1 MSRSKKSRKPGTGSI
16 GIVKDDKKKVV
27 IVADKKPK
35 KKSGKKPGNRQQE
48 AVESQN
54 QQSGSSKDKDPRIGS
69 KKSIDLG
76 APMKKKAVK
85 AETTESPK
93 SSPIAAIRV
102 IEKSPTNNE
111 ALEQELYAIEDDT
124 NLQTILEKQE
134 SDVELTEAEV
144 NFFNEKMTRHQEL
157 RELLGWADDNE
168 DDEAEINSDE
178 TNTKALGEEAL
189 WDKLDNTDFSKFE

>member
-48 AVESQN
+48 AMENQSQH
-54 QQSGSSKDKDPRIGS
+54 GDSSITKDPRIGS
-69 KKSIDLG
+69 KKAIDLG
-76 APMKKKAVK
+76 VPTPKKSVK
-85 AETTESPK
+85 TATPKSQK

-102 IEKSPTNNE
+102 IEKPPANNE
-111 ALEQELYAIEDDT
+111 ALEQELYAIEDDK
-124 NLQTILEKQE
+124 NLQSIIEKQE
-134 SDVELTEAEV
+134 SDIELTEAEV

-157 RELLGWADDNE
+157 RELLGWADDEEEE
-168 DDEAEINSDE
+168 DNDE
-178 TNTKALGEEAL
+178 TSTEALAEDAL